1 MTRNKQRAHNYI
13 KKIENDKSMSRHEI
27 DSIEKKNS
35 RLKSTSYYMNKEFH
49 STTYELKKVK
59 NQ

>member
-1 MTRNKQRAHNYI
+1 M
-13 KKIENDKSMSRHEI
+13 ENDKSMSRHEI